1 VTTLLG
7 GPSARTELF
16 DLPTYAVRAT
26 ALDVLSV
33 GDGEAVI
40 QDIIALGTITRA
52 RLATIGGLALHLPEG
67 RWLRTAPT
75 RQIPMSK
82 IPSPYAMGLIR
93 TGAVAYLET
102 YRGCPLNCRF
112 CEWGVT

>member
-1 VTTLLG
+1 
-7 GPSARTELF
+7 
-16 DLPTYAVRAT
+16 
-26 ALDVLSV
+26 
-33 GDGEAVI
+33 
-40 QDIIALGTITRA
+40 
-52 RLATIGGLALHLPEG
+52 
-67 RWLRTAPT
+67 
-75 RQIPMSK
+75 MSK

>member
-1 VTTLLG
+1 
-7 GPSARTELF
+7 LF

-52 RLATIGGLALHLPEG
+52 RLATIGGLAL
-67 RWLRTAPT
+67 
-75 RQIPMSK
+75 
-82 IPSPYAMGLIR
+82 
-93 TGAVAYLET
+93 
-102 YRGCPLNCRF
+102 
-112 CEWGVT
+112 